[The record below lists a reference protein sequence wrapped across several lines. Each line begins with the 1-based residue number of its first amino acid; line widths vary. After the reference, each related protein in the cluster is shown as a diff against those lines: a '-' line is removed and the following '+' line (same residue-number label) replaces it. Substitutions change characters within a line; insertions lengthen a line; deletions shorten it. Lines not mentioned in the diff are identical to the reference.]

1 MCSGRGM
8 ENPWGGGQ
16 YGGTSAHLEH
26 SVAGKGQEASQ
37 DEGDECPAKNT
48 DLAPGH
54 KELLRVVLSS
64 VSEKAPSGAG
74 GLPLFLSS
82 HTVKTFPYACTLIS
96 HLFVCL
102 LIILLL
108 EQNMQWMMR
117 LYFCEKPG
125 LCSTTEQ
132 GDQPRAHEEGTRKEP
147 PGAAPTGPGS
157 GTVWKVQGPDSIRE
171 GLSFGRFKRKHLKA
185 KEGKGAPDKLPLLS
199 WAPPRV
205 GLSRSPGSSPHC
217 SSRPPP
223 SLQRACSIA
232 SHPVRCSL
240 LRSWFIRT
248 EPERAGAGLPNTNP
262 RICSA

>member
-16 YGGTSAHLEH
+16 YGGRSAHLEH

-37 DEGDECPAKNT
+37 GEGDECLAKNT

-54 KELLRVVLSS
+54 QELLSVVLSS

-132 GDQPRAHEEGTRKEP
+132 GDQPRAHKEGTQKEP
-147 PGAAPTGPGS
+147 PGAAPAGPGS
-157 GTVWKVQGPDSIRE
+157 GTGKSRDPTRSRKGCHLGGSKGSISKQR
-171 GLSFGRFKRKHLKA
+171 KA
-185 KEGKGAPDKLPLLS
+185 KEPLDKLPLLS
-199 WAPPRV
+199 WAPP
-205 GLSRSPGSSPHC
+205 GW
-217 SSRPPP
+217 
-223 SLQRACSIA
+223 A
-232 SHPVRCSL
+232 
-240 LRSWFIRT
+240 
-248 EPERAGAGLPNTNP
+248 
-262 RICSA
+262 

>member
-16 YGGTSAHLEH
+16 YGGRSAHLEH

-37 DEGDECPAKNT
+37 GEGDECLAKNT

-54 KELLRVVLSS
+54 QELLSVVLSS

-132 GDQPRAHEEGTRKEP
+132 GDQPRAHKEGTQKEP
-147 PGAAPTGPGS
+147 PGAAPAGPGS
-157 GTVWKVQGPDSIRE
+157 ETVWKVQGPDSSKE

-185 KEGKGAPDKLPLLS
+185 KEGKGAPRQTPS
-199 WAPPRV
+199 SFMGPSRV
-205 GLSRSPGSSPHC
+205 GLSRFPGSSPHWSC
-217 SSRPPP
+217 LRPQ
-223 SLQRACSIA
+223 LQPIA
-232 SHPVRCSL
+232 P
-240 LRSWFIRT
+240 
-248 EPERAGAGLPNTNP
+248 AGLPRAFKEP
-262 RICSA
+262 AA